1 MNLEINKENL
11 KKLISDI
18 NIESASLE
26 RIINPILDNYD
37 LEAKEILEVCQIGK
51 FVHKVDSEIQII
63 QKPQPPNP
71 DFIIEYEEKL
81 IGLEHTR
88 IATENAKRYFSIKT
102 LIDYS
107 EKIFN
112 SKYPNNNVLAT
123 ISILNDEL
131 NYKQNEKAELAELIA
146 DLVYSVKSRNKVELP
161 SFVTGIRTT
170 EHSLVSFDF
179 DEKDWQSEYL
189 TKERLKQ
196 EIKKKERKIK
206 GYEKSKIKLSEFWL
220 VLLIGSLNSASYRLN
235 DNENYETD
243 SKFDRV
249 YLMADF
255 RAKVIRIK

>member
-1 MNLEINKENL
+1 MRLEINKKNL
-11 KKLISDI
+11 IKLNSDFK
-18 NIESASLE
+18 IESLSLG

-37 LEAKEILEVCQIGK
+37 LEEKEILEVCQIGK
-51 FVHKVDSEIQII
+51 FVHKVNSKIQIV
-63 QKPQPPNP
+63 QKPQPPDP
-71 DFIIEYEEKL
+71 DFIIAYEEKL

-88 IATENAKRYFSIKT
+88 IATKNAKRYYSVKT
-102 LIDYS
+102 IIDYS

-112 SKYPNNNVLAT
+112 LKYPNNNVLAT

-131 NYKQNEKAELAELIA
+131 NYKQNEKDELAELIA
-146 DLVYSVKSRNKVELP
+146 DLVYSVKSKNKVELP

-196 EIKKKERKIK
+196 EIEKKERKIK
-206 GYEKSKIKLSEFWL
+206 GYEKSKIKLSELWL

-235 DNENYETD
+235 NNENYETD

-255 RAKVIRIK
+255 KAKVIRIK